1 MTFFFTCLFMW
12 LVFWRPQEWL
22 VPGLFGWPILDVVVG
37 LALLSLAIE
46 VNEGRLRI
54 PKEAPQVMLLTGL
67 WLSAPISHIPHTYLV
82 GMKDSIQPVFN
93 ICFFTLLLLVAIDR
107 PSRLRTVSLLFVIMG
122 LTMVFHAHLQMTR
135 GYGFGGQAPF
145 FVPAID
151 INPEYYRAMYFGI
164 FSDPNDLAQF
174 FATCMPLTFVIPR
187 RQNVLTWLI
196 AVGLCYLFFH
206 GIILTDSR
214 GGQVGMMAVLGV
226 EIALLFPRRWFPYLF
241 TIGLLGFLVMCL
253 LFGEKM
259 DASAQGRVVFWG
271 LANQMFKHNPI
282 FGIGYEMAWMCT
294 DKGLALHNA
303 FVTCYTE
310 LGLFGYWFW
319 FLLIQVGVIG
329 AMRVRA
335 LLQHVDD
342 PDAQWIRRLAKHTI
356 CAMIGFCAS
365 AYFLSRTFIYPLF
378 FLMAM
383 LGVIPLLARPY
394 LPPNLPPLFEK
405 RRDLYRNGTIGVLI
419 SVVYIYISIVF
430 LNMSYYG

>member
-1 MTFFFTCLFMW
+1 
-12 LVFWRPQEWL
+12 
-22 VPGLFGWPILDVVVG
+22 
-37 LALLSLAIE
+37 
-46 VNEGRLRI
+46 
-54 PKEAPQVMLLTGL
+54 
-67 WLSAPISHIPHTYLV
+67 
-82 GMKDSIQPVFN
+82 
-93 ICFFTLLLLVAIDR
+93 
-107 PSRLRTVSLLFVIMG
+107 
-122 LTMVFHAHLQMTR
+122 
-135 GYGFGGQAPF
+135 
-145 FVPAID
+145 
-151 INPEYYRAMYFGI
+151 
-164 FSDPNDLAQF
+164 
-174 FATCMPLTFVIPR
+174 
-187 RQNVLTWLI
+187 
-196 AVGLCYLFFH
+196 
-206 GIILTDSR
+206 
-214 GGQVGMMAVLGV
+214 MAVLGA

-241 TIGLLGFLVMCL
+241 AIGLIAFLVMCA

-294 DKGLALHNA
+294 DKGMALHNA

-329 AMRVRA
+329 AMRVRKI
-335 LLQHVDD
+335 LQFVDD

-356 CAMIGFCAS
+356 CAMFGFCAS

-394 LPPNLPPLFEK
+394 MPPNMPLLFEK

-419 SVVYIYISIVF
+419 SVVYIYISIVL
-430 LNMSYYG
+430 LNLSYYG